1 MLCNL
6 ILENPMITT
15 QGLLWIKSIV
25 YGLPPPEWSEA
36 ISSPLVQ
43 AAIKEILSMSDV
55 ELENFLSWE
64 LATLRGQDIKE
75 GRGHRNYEANGALER
90 FDWRLIYDD
99 PAGRYNPR
107 IAVRPQI

>member
-1 MLCNL
+1 
-6 ILENPMITT
+6 MITT
-15 QGLLWIKSIV
+15 QGLLWIQSIV

-36 ISSPLVQ
+36 TCSPSVQ
-43 AAIKEILSMSDV
+43 AAIKEILSMSGA
-55 ELENFLSWE
+55 ELQNLLSWE
-64 LATLRGQDIKE
+64 LAILQGQDIKE

-90 FDWRLIYDD
+90 YDWRLIYND